1 LTYFLWR
8 ALGNIFIIEKKEAV
22 VRKRKSQAKYH
33 WLMPSDN
40 LSDAQGALE
49 LE

>member
-1 LTYFLWR
+1 MAYFLWR
-8 ALGNIFIIEKKEAV
+8 ALGNIIIEKKEAV

-33 WLMPSDN
+33 WLMPSDS
-40 LSDAQGALE
+40 LFDAQGALE